1 MPVSIREFKAH
12 LSRYLAEVRAG
23 RPIEISSHRKVIAR
37 VTAVPN
43 KETQGIGRLLAA
55 GAAQWAGGKPDG
67 AEIRLS
73 AGGKSVSEIV
83 LEERG

>member
-23 RPIEISSHRKVIAR
+23 RSIEISSHRKVIAR

-43 KETQGIGRLLAA
+43 RDTQGVDRLLAS
-55 GAAQWAGGKPDG
+55 GVAQWEGGKPDG
-67 AEIRLS
+67 AEIRLC
-73 AGGKSVSEIV
+73 AGGKSVSEMV
-83 LEERG
+83 SEDRG